1 MKFFFFTLLV
11 QLPGFGGPA
20 FAQELNTCNVK
31 TFAKV
36 YIVVDKATNAKK
48 DQAIAELKKARAK
61 MAEGDDDAC
70 LVHLANATDMAAA
83 E

>member
-1 MKFFFFTLLV
+1 MKLLFFTLFI
-11 QLPGFGGPA
+11 QLSGYYAPA

-36 YIVVDKATNAKK
+36 YIAVDKAANAKK